1 MLSSLAPQRLAFK
14 FFYPT
19 LGSGGCRKFI
29 ANGSY
34 LNLTIPLCYG
44 YARLWCHLENEL
56 RSPPARLF
64 EPYRIQCCPSNM
76 QRLLP
81 KNSILTHE
89 GELSSELGGRNGS
102 NSG

>member
-56 RSPPARLF
+56 RSPPVCSSHIVYNVAHQICNGYYPKILF
-64 EPYRIQCCPSNM
+64 
-76 QRLLP
+76 
-81 KNSILTHE
+81 
-89 GELSSELGGRNGS
+89 
-102 NSG
+102 